1 MTSEGVRIPVAGDD
15 GGITGELD
23 KPTGGLET
31 GLDDA
36 GV

>member
-1 MTSEGVRIPVAGDD
+1 MTSEGGDD
-15 GGITGELD
+15 GGITGELE